1 MANRLFTGTT
11 CGNSSIVTFITDDL
25 ILTAN
30 PLNRVYQLNDGRCI
44 TLTATGST
52 TSSYPTVSIA
62 YGPYTSCTLCIT
74 PVNSAGDESEI
85 CNSCDGGITVTA
97 TTAPHAVYTNAFN
110 RAISQINT
118 VELGGFNGLNN

>member
-11 CGNSSIVTFITDDL
+11 CGNSSVITFITDDL

-44 TLTATGST
+44 TLTASGATT
-52 TSSYPTVSIA
+52 TSVPTTAIA

-74 PVNSAGDESEI
+74 PINSAGDVSEI

-97 TTAPHAVYTNAFN
+97 STAPNAVYTNAFN

>member
-11 CGNSSIVTFITDDL
+11 CGNGSVITFVTDDL

-30 PLNRVYQLNDGRCI
+30 PLNRIYQLGDGMCV
-44 TLTATGST
+44 TLTASGST
-52 TSSYPTVSIA
+52 TSRIPTASIA

-74 PVNSAGDESEI
+74 PINSAGDASEI
-85 CNSCDGGITVTA
+85 CRSCDGGVTVTA
-97 TTAPHAVYTNAFN
+97 TTAPNAVYTNAFN
-110 RAISQINT
+110 RAILQINT

>member
-11 CGNSSIVTFITDDL
+11 CGNSSVITFITDDL

-44 TLTATGST
+44 TLTATGAT
-52 TSSYPTVSIA
+52 TSSEQTVSIA

-74 PVNSAGDESEI
+74 PVNSAGVESEI

-97 TTAPHAVYTNAFN
+97 TTAPNAVYTNAFN

>member
-11 CGNSSIVTFITDDL
+11 CGNSSVITFITDDL

-30 PLNRVYQLNDGRCI
+30 PLNRIYQLGNGTCI
-44 TLTATGST
+44 TLTASGST
-52 TSSYPTVSIA
+52 TSSIPTVSIA
-62 YGPYTSCTLCIT
+62 YGPYTSCTQCIT
-74 PVNSAGDESEI
+74 PINSAGDASEI

-97 TTAPHAVYTNAFN
+97 TTAPNAVYTNAFN
-110 RAISQINT
+110 RAIAQINT